1 MNKYQIMSDLEL
13 TERIECMHQ
22 INSLLT
28 RNFSHVF
35 HEDEAITKAVQKEIK
50 KIDKEL
56 EERGY

>member
-1 MNKYQIMSDLEL
+1 MSDLEL